1 VVHQSYITIEKI
13 DWWTSFKILFYLL
26 LEYKIKMNWTTDIE
40 KILENIRINSVNS
53 SQQHKSRYF
62 WFKKISTYFR
72 IPTIVIASFVSVIS
86 VGLQNYTAQDH
97 ISSLTCLLSLVVGI
111 INSIEL
117 YLKLQDNIEL
127 ELEKSKQFYE
137 LASDIFKILNL
148 DVPNRKDDGQ
158 KILNE
163 YYSRYIQLYNES
175 NLMKNN
181 YNDTLLNLPKKKG
194 LFSLPPS
201 TKSKS
206 SSSSSSSCSSE
217 SPLPRLNVFEEQI

>member
-1 VVHQSYITIEKI
+1 
-13 DWWTSFKILFYLL
+13 
-26 LEYKIKMNWTTDIE
+26 MNWTTDIE
-40 KILENIRINSVNS
+40 RILENIRINSVNS

-194 LFSLPPS
+194 MFSLPS
-201 TKSKS
+201 SNQTTNS
-206 SSSSSSSCSSE
+206 SSASSCSSE
-217 SPLPRLNVFEEQI
+217 SPLPRLSVFEEQI

>member
-1 VVHQSYITIEKI
+1 
-13 DWWTSFKILFYLL
+13 
-26 LEYKIKMNWTTDIE
+26 MNWTTDIE
-40 KILENIRINSVNS
+40 RILENIRINSVNS

-194 LFSLPPS
+194 MFSLPS
-201 TKSKS
+201 SNQTTT

-217 SPLPRLNVFEEQI
+217 SPLPRLSVFEEQI